1 MKDKESHGTANES
14 DIEEPFEIKNVLEK
28 LPKKEKI
35 SRSIGPTCREL
46 LNVRN
51 LTFLVE
57 GKVELLHTVKEKLD
71 DVRAMLTGSVQT
83 DGNLLLGSQQIEN
96 RKRKLDQNF
105 HQLPKRKKRNRS
117 QKGSESQGISNKT
130 CQISTSRKHLI

>member
-1 MKDKESHGTANES
+1 MQ
-14 DIEEPFEIKNVLEK
+14 
-28 LPKKEKI
+28 
-35 SRSIGPTCREL
+35 
-46 LNVRN
+46 N

-71 DVRAMLTGSVQT
+71 DVRAMLTGSVKT
-83 DGNLLLGSQQIEN
+83 DGNLWLGSQQIEN

-117 QKGSESQGISNKT
+117 QKGSESQGISNKK
-130 CQISTSRKHLI
+130 CQISISRNHLIFKKY

>member
-1 MKDKESHGTANES
+1 MCWRNYQRK
-14 DIEEPFEIKNVLEK
+14 K
-28 LPKKEKI
+28 L
-35 SRSIGPTCREL
+35 SRSIGPICREL

-71 DVRAMLTGSVQT
+71 DVRAMLTGSVNT

-105 HQLPKRKKRNRS
+105 HQLPKRKKKKSFTKRFR
-117 QKGSESQGISNKT
+117 ESRYIK
-130 CQISTSRKHLI
+130 